1 MVIPVISAVMT
12 ADDGPAVY
20 VSTSTTEWSSAQ
32 TKALVFLSP
41 PYALRRL
48 QSRGGAREVRFQLG
62 ITVQGHV
69 EFVEFVI
76 TAASSF
82 SFRKRFFFTFA
93 GECRC

>member
-1 MVIPVISAVMT
+1 MVIPVFSVLMT

-48 QSRGGAREVRFQLG
+48 QSRGGAREVRF
-62 ITVQGHV
+62 
-69 EFVEFVI
+69 
-76 TAASSF
+76 
-82 SFRKRFFFTFA
+82 
-93 GECRC
+93 